1 MEININTNDLE
12 KEEQEQEQLKYR
24 QQTRLAAL
32 NAFITFIGSL
42 GKATGKGSRSRK
54 ILHSRLCWGAY
65 TVFAT
70 EEAEFQYINKFGRGM
85 FSHDIMKVFNEEEM
99 ITIRLI
105 AEAFGA
111 FNY

>member
-1 MEININTNDLE
+1 
-12 KEEQEQEQLKYR
+12 
-24 QQTRLAAL
+24 
-32 NAFITFIGSL
+32 
-42 GKATGKGSRSRK
+42 
-54 ILHSRLCWGAY
+54 
-65 TVFAT
+65 
-70 EEAEFQYINKFGRGM
+70 M